1 MTHNKQNME
10 QAILNTLKTV
20 FGFHTFRPNQEAIIK
35 SILNKRDAFA
45 VMPTGGGKSLC
56 YQLPARMM
64 QGTAVVISPL
74 ISLMKDQVDFC
85 AGKRDSSSLYEQLA
99 EPSGGI

>member
-1 MTHNKQNME
+1 ME
-10 QAILNTLKTV
+10 HAMFNTLKTV

-45 VMPTGGGKSLC
+45 AMPTGGGKSLC

-64 QGTAVVISPL
+64 QGTAIVISPL
-74 ISLMKDQVDFC
+74 ISLMKDQVDS
-85 AGKRDSSSLYEQLA
+85 ARGPLPDVERRQYTAALYRA
-99 EPSGGI
+99 